1 MLSRLFWV
9 GIAGIA
15 IITGIVIQD
24 GGEMFSWGREAAM
37 DAKLDASIS
46 RTVDRAVDRA
56 VDGNIDRMQII
67 SDGREIDVPPETK
80 RAMADA
86 VARLVRAQ
94 ADIAILK
101 VSDAGAEEVQAAT
114 VRRDQARSDVDR
126 LKAQIEGQEAA
137 ARAEQGALSQQ
148 IERDVRDE
156 VREQVR
162 EEVREAVRN

>member
-24 GGEMFSWGREAAM
+24 GDRIFAVAAESESM
-37 DAKLDASIS
+37 AGVERSIQTS
-46 RTVDRAVDRA
+46 VERAVEGSFDRMEV
-56 VDGNIDRMQII
+56 VDG
-67 SDGREIDVPPETK
+67 DGNAIDVPPETK
-80 RAMADA
+80 RALGEA
-86 VARLVRAQ
+86 VGRLVKAE
-94 ADIAILK
+94 ADLAILK
-101 VSDAGAEEVQAAT
+101 VRDGSQQERLAAEA
-114 VRRDQARSDVDR
+114 RRAEARADVDR
-126 LKAQIEGQEAA
+126 LKAEIKGREAA
-137 ARAEQGALSQQ
+137 ARAEQGALAQQ